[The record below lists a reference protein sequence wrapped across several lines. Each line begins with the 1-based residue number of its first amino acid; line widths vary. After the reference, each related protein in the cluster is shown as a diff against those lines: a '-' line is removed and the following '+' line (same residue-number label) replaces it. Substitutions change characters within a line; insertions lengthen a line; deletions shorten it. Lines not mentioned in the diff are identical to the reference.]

1 MITRDSQGRPLPQY
15 APSPL
20 PSPRPAKPVAVLSLH
35 PLAMWPHVFKLTGI
49 VGLLSAGVAIIY
61 TLEHPNVTMQTLL
74 WLFVLTVAF
83 LAMLR
88 FAYQYYRW
96 KHTKIYVSATGVR
109 IFSLSLW
116 ERTDKTIPDQQCEL
130 MVKQTLLDS
139 ALNTGTLAI
148 KHHDEVILLHW
159 LMPFDRV
166 RDFLDWNI
174 TR

>member
-96 KHTKIYVSATGVR
+96 KHTKLCQCYRRANLLLVTLGTDGQNYSRSAMRTYGEADIARLGV
-109 IFSLSLW
+109 
-116 ERTDKTIPDQQCEL
+116 EH
-130 MVKQTLLDS
+130 
-139 ALNTGTLAI
+139 G
-148 KHHDEVILLHW
+148 
-159 LMPFDRV
+159 
-166 RDFLDWNI
+166 NI
-174 TR
+174 GYQASR